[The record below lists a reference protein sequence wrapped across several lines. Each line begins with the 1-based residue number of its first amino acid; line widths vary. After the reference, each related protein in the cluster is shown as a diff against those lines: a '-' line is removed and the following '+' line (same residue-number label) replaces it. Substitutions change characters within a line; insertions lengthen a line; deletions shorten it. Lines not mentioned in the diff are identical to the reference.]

1 MVDMPTVP
9 VSNQTEYGAEQI
21 VKLDPIEHIRLRPG
35 MYVGGVDAR
44 ALHHL
49 IYEVV
54 DNSIDEALAGVCDQ
68 ITVVLHATGE
78 VSITDNGRGIAQL
91 S

>member
-54 DNSIDEALAGVCDQ
+54 DHSSLTAAPSQNTWDHLTSLACPV
-68 ITVVLHATGE
+68 AP
-78 VSITDNGRGIAQL
+78 APPAP
-91 S
+91 